1 MFGCGLGLAWLRQS
15 QTCSHLLCRGA
26 ALRVLPHL
34 RLCRSHAADSITDNT
49 GRIRPEPVR
58 TRRTEYVRA
67 VFYVGLGEAQ
77 SIHYIDFM
85 STTKIAELVTVTS
98 RSCCQYKLTNL

>member
-1 MFGCGLGLAWLRQS
+1 MWLFGCGLGLAWLRQS

-26 ALRVLPHL
+26 ALRCLPHL

-58 TRRTEYVRA
+58 TKRTEYVRA
-67 VFYVGLGEAQ
+67 VFYVGLGE
-77 SIHYIDFM
+77 SLLISHSKPPSHCDD
-85 STTKIAELVTVTS
+85 
-98 RSCCQYKLTNL
+98 R

>member
-1 MFGCGLGLAWLRQS
+1 MWLFGCGLGLAWLRQS

-58 TRRTEYVRA
+58 TKRTEYVRA
-67 VFYVGLGEAQ
+67 VFYVGLGESFTSHCHYALDQ
-77 SIHYIDFM
+77 SFQATRPGLL
-85 STTKIAELVTVTS
+85 SL
-98 RSCCQYKLTNL
+98 